1 MPADELGRGVGGGDG
16 AARSSGDCLLASSER
31 AALINRARVRAEES
45 MRSGR
50 R

>member
-16 AARSSGDCLLASSER
+16 AARSTGDCLLASSER
-31 AALINRARVRAEES
+31 AALNCARVRAEES